1 MDLSAVNYLA
11 VFVAAVSMFLIGA
24 VWYSKF
30 IFGKAWMK
38 VNNFTEEDNNQDN
51 VGRTFG
57 LAFVFSFIMALN
69 LAFFLADESTTLAWG
84 IIAGALAGVGWVAL
98 GFAMIALFEKRSWKY
113 ILINGGYIIFSFIA
127 MGAILG
133 AWR

>member
-30 IFGKAWMK
+30 IFGKAWMRA
-38 VNNFTEEDNNQDN
+38 NNFTEEETSNNN
-51 VGRTFG
+51 VGKTFG
-57 LAFVFSFIMALN
+57 LAFIFSFIMALN
-69 LAFFLADESTTLAWG
+69 LAFFLADESTTLTWG
-84 IIAGALAGVGWVAL
+84 IIAGALAGIGWVAL
-98 GFAMIALFEKRSWKY
+98 GFALIALFERKSWKY
-113 ILINGGYIIFSFIA
+113 ILINGGYLIISFIA

>member
-1 MDLSAVNYLA
+1 MDLSAINFLA
-11 VFVAAVSMFLIGA
+11 VFVAAISMFLIGA

-30 IFGKAWMK
+30 LFGKAWMK
-38 VNNFTEEDNNQDN
+38 ANNFNEDFNKEGN

-57 LAFVFSFIMALN
+57 LAFIFSFIMALN
-69 LAFFLADESTTLAWG
+69 LAFFLADKSTTLAWG
-84 IIAGALAGVGWVAL
+84 IIAGALAGIGWVSL
-98 GFAMIALFEKRSWKY
+98 GFALIALFEKKSWKY
-113 ILINGGYIIFSFIA
+113 ILINGGYLIISFLA